1 MKLIVKIRFNREID
15 SVDDVI
21 SIGSFGVNIG
31 SKEVIFDMMDS
42 AIYIDK
48 KDGTLVT
55 YEGWNVDVESFPDS
69 ALLDDA
75 YRYINTLTRVNVN
88 TEDVSLYPVKVE
100 EFIFM
105 PGKIGKNYGISQTS
119 GYISTDNKYEETKF
133 SLSRD
138 ILDRYNESLSLKHMV
153 AEADR
158 LDILVREKSFIIDGD
173 TILKDQIDS
182 LLDEDYTGIF
192 REIIGIWNYAD
203 TPGEKRIAER
213 IFETFTGMKFQDYI
227 AKCIEATK

>member
-1 MKLIVKIRFNREID
+1 MKITVKIRFNREID

-21 SIGSFGVNIG
+21 SIGSFGVNVG
-31 SKEVIFDMMDS
+31 SKEIIFDMMDS

-48 KDGTLVT
+48 KDGSFVT
-55 YEGWNVDVESFPDS
+55 YEGWNLDVESFPDS
-69 ALLDDA
+69 ALLDDVCH
-75 YRYINTLTRVNVN
+75 YINTLTRVNVD

-100 EFIFM
+100 EFIFLL
-105 PGKIGKNYGISQTS
+105 K
-119 GYISTDNKYEETKF
+119 ETKVP
-133 SLSRD
+133 LSKE
-138 ILDRYNESLSLKHMV
+138 ILDKYNEALSLKNMV

-158 LDILVREKSFIIDGD
+158 LDILIKEKSFIIDGD

-192 REIIGIWNYAD
+192 REIIDIWNIAD

-213 IFETFTGMKFQDYI
+213 MFETFTGMKFRDYI
-227 AKCIEATK
+227 AKCIEETK

>member
-1 MKLIVKIRFNREID
+1 MKLTAKIRFNREID

-48 KDGTLVT
+48 KDGFIVT
-55 YEGWNVDVESFPDS
+55 YEGWNLDVESFPDS
-69 ALLDDA
+69 ALLDDT
-75 YRYINTLTRVNVN
+75 YRYINTLTRINVD

-100 EFIFM
+100 EFIFLLR
-105 PGKIGKNYGISQTS
+105 
-119 GYISTDNKYEETKF
+119 ETKVP
-133 SLSRD
+133 LSKE
-138 ILDRYNESLSLKHMV
+138 ILDKYNEALSLKNMV
-153 AEADR
+153 SEADR
-158 LDILVREKSFIIDGD
+158 LDILVKEKSFIIDGD

-192 REIIGIWNYAD
+192 REIIDIWNIAD

-213 IFETFTGMKFQDYI
+213 MFETFTGMKFRDYI
-227 AKCIEATK
+227 AKCIEETK

>member
-1 MKLIVKIRFNREID
+1 MKLTAKIRFNREID

-42 AIYIDK
+42 AIYIDQ
-48 KDGTLVT
+48 KDGFIVT
-55 YEGWNVDVESFPDS
+55 YEGWNLDVESFPDS
-69 ALLDDA
+69 ALLDDT
-75 YRYINTLTRVNVN
+75 YRYINTLTRINVD

-100 EFIFM
+100 EFIFLLR
-105 PGKIGKNYGISQTS
+105 
-119 GYISTDNKYEETKF
+119 ETKVP
-133 SLSRD
+133 LSKE
-138 ILDRYNESLSLKHMV
+138 ILDKYNEALSLKNMV
-153 AEADR
+153 SEADR
-158 LDILVREKSFIIDGD
+158 LDILVKEKSFIIDGD

-192 REIIGIWNYAD
+192 REIIDIWNIAD

-213 IFETFTGMKFQDYI
+213 MFETFTGMKFRDYI
-227 AKCIEATK
+227 AKCIEETK

>member
-1 MKLIVKIRFNREID
+1 MKLTAKIRFNREID

-21 SIGSFGVNIG
+21 GIGSFGVNIG

-48 KDGTLVT
+48 KDGFIVT
-55 YEGWNVDVESFPDS
+55 YEGWNLDVESFPDS
-69 ALLDDA
+69 ALLDDT
-75 YRYINTLTRVNVN
+75 YRYINTLTRINVD

-100 EFIFM
+100 EFIFLLR
-105 PGKIGKNYGISQTS
+105 
-119 GYISTDNKYEETKF
+119 ETKVP
-133 SLSRD
+133 LSKE
-138 ILDRYNESLSLKHMV
+138 ILDKYNEALSLKNMV
-153 AEADR
+153 SEADR
-158 LDILVREKSFIIDGD
+158 LDILVKEKSFIIDGD

-192 REIIGIWNYAD
+192 REIIDIWNIAD

-213 IFETFTGMKFQDYI
+213 MFETFTGMKFRDYI
-227 AKCIEATK
+227 AKCIEETK

>member
-1 MKLIVKIRFNREID
+1 MKLTAKIRFNREID

-48 KDGTLVT
+48 KDGFIVT
-55 YEGWNVDVESFPDS
+55 YEGWNLDVESFPDS
-69 ALLDDA
+69 ALLDDT
-75 YRYINTLTRVNVN
+75 YRYINTLTRINVD

-100 EFIFM
+100 EFIFLLR
-105 PGKIGKNYGISQTS
+105 
-119 GYISTDNKYEETKF
+119 ETKVP
-133 SLSRD
+133 LSKE
-138 ILDRYNESLSLKHMV
+138 ILDKYNEALSLKNMV
-153 AEADR
+153 SEADH
-158 LDILVREKSFIIDGD
+158 LDILVKEKSFIIDGD

-192 REIIGIWNYAD
+192 REIIDIWNIAD

-213 IFETFTGMKFQDYI
+213 MFETFTGMKFRDYI
-227 AKCIEATK
+227 AKCIEETK

>member
-1 MKLIVKIRFNREID
+1 MKITVKIRFNREID

-21 SIGSFGVNIG
+21 SIGSFGTKID
-31 SKEVIFDMMDS
+31 SKEIIFDTMDC

-48 KDGTLVT
+48 KDGSIVT
-55 YEGWNVDVESFPDS
+55 YEGWNLDVESFPDS

-75 YRYINTLTRVNVN
+75 CRYINTLTRINVD

-100 EFIFM
+100 EFIFLLR
-105 PGKIGKNYGISQTS
+105 
-119 GYISTDNKYEETKF
+119 ETKVP
-133 SLSRD
+133 LSKE
-138 ILDRYNESLSLKHMV
+138 ILDKYNEALSLKNMV

-158 LDILVREKSFIIDGD
+158 LDILVKEKSFIIDGD

-192 REIIGIWNYAD
+192 REIIDIWNIAD

-213 IFETFTGMKFQDYI
+213 MFETFTGMKFRDYI
-227 AKCIEATK
+227 AKCIEETK

>member
-1 MKLIVKIRFNREID
+1 MKITVKIRFNREID

-21 SIGSFGVNIG
+21 SIGSFGTKIY
-31 SKEVIFDMMDS
+31 SKEIIFDTMDS

-48 KDGTLVT
+48 KDGSIVT
-55 YEGWNVDVESFPDS
+55 YEGWNLDVESFPDS

-75 YRYINTLTRVNVN
+75 CRYINTLTRINVD

-100 EFIFM
+100 EFIFLLR
-105 PGKIGKNYGISQTS
+105 
-119 GYISTDNKYEETKF
+119 ETKVP
-133 SLSRD
+133 LSKE
-138 ILDRYNESLSLKHMV
+138 ILDKYNEALSLKNMV

-158 LDILVREKSFIIDGD
+158 LDILVKEKSFIIDGD

-192 REIIGIWNYAD
+192 REIIDIWNIAD

-213 IFETFTGMKFQDYI
+213 MFETFTGMKFRDYI
-227 AKCIEATK
+227 AKCIEETK

>member
-1 MKLIVKIRFNREID
+1 MKLTAKIRLNREID

-21 SIGSFGVNIG
+21 SIGGFGVNIG

-48 KDGTLVT
+48 KDGFIVT
-55 YEGWNVDVESFPDS
+55 YEGWNLDVESFPDS
-69 ALLDDA
+69 ALLDDT
-75 YRYINTLTRVNVN
+75 YRYINTLTRINVD

-100 EFIFM
+100 EFIFLLR
-105 PGKIGKNYGISQTS
+105 
-119 GYISTDNKYEETKF
+119 ETKVP
-133 SLSRD
+133 LSKEV
-138 ILDRYNESLSLKHMV
+138 LDKYNEALSLKNMV
-153 AEADR
+153 SEADR
-158 LDILVREKSFIIDGD
+158 LDILVKEKSFIIDGD

-192 REIIGIWNYAD
+192 REIIDIWNIAD

-213 IFETFTGMKFQDYI
+213 MFETFTGMKFRDYI
-227 AKCIEATK
+227 AKCIEETK